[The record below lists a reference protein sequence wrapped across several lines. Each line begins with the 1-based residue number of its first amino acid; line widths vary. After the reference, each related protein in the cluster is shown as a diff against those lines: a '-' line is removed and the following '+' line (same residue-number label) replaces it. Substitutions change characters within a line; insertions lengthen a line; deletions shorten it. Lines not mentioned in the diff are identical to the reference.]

1 MAKKQKVSKT
11 LPYAIKDVVNL
22 YGKKVI
28 GDVRLLNI
36 INDTV
41 SLDET
46 PAVNNTLRIILRA
59 GYGEKMLTVDVNGDN
74 HDIKIKSFTQELSS
88 SFGLK
93 EVLSQY
99 IFFSI
104 GYGIG
109 WYTDVPC
116 LKRTPIPPTPP
127 QENTEVPPPLFVVE
141 EKKNNTKKY
150 VLIALAVPF
159 LIGGGYGISYVS
171 SADDRE
177 KYEISIRE
185 GDTFLSEGDY
195 TNAFTSYATAYR
207 DYNAFNES
215 SYKSDALHK
224 MNSLSD
230 HLIKVGGNANL
241 RIASQSLQSELL
253 LDLNEKEKLAIQ
265 EKLDNLQKVIDEKVK
280 NGQQSLITIIS
291 ANKGQLNEDG
301 RKVLNDML
309 ELSPDDYWLN
319 FIKKKNNE

>member
-1 MAKKQKVSKT
+1 MAKKQKVLKT

-109 WYTDVPC
+109 WYTDVPF
-116 LKRTPIPPTPP
+116 LKRAPIPQAPPT
-127 QENTEVPPPLFVVE
+127 ERTEDTIPFGTSSQ
-141 EKKNNTKKY
+141 KNSIRKY
-150 VLIALAVPF
+150 ALIALAIPLVV
-159 LIGGGYGISYVS
+159 GGGYGSLYMS
-171 SADDRE
+171 AADDRE
-177 KYEISIRE
+177 KFETSIHD
-185 GDTFLSEGDY
+185 GDTYLSNGEY
-195 TNAFTSYATAYR
+195 ANAFSSYATAYR
-207 DYNAFNES
+207 DYNAFHES
-215 SYKSDALHK
+215 SYKADALHK

-230 HLIKVGGNANL
+230 HLRKEGGNANL

-253 LDLNEKEKLAIQ
+253 LDLNDKEKAAVQ
-265 EKLDNLQKVIDEKVK
+265 EKLDNLKKVIDEKVK

-291 ANKGQLNEDG
+291 ANKGQLNENG
-301 RKVLNDML
+301 KKVLEDML